1 MNYLN
6 EALFSIVA
14 AAVITAH
21 MHFPAKFKREP
32 LELEITS
39 SEYVAPPP
47 MKDED
52 REYVCLQ
59 IPECEKLAEAG
70 YYEARGE
77 PDVGVYAVMY
87 SILNRV
93 HQRNYGDTIPEVV
106 HFSNHYSYLYDGS
119 VDKGYAD
126 QRQRSRTLV
135 KAYQVLHGEVQN
147 PIGNA
152 DHYHTKTITK
162 GWSSKMQH
170 IATIGNH
177 KFFY

>member
-14 AAVITAH
+14 AAVITAQ
-21 MHFPAKFKREP
+21 MHFPAKFKHEE
-32 LELEITS
+32 LELEIAST
-39 SEYVAPPP
+39 EYVEPPP
-47 MKDED
+47 MSDEN
-52 REYVCLQ
+52 REYVCLR

-70 YYEARGE
+70 YFESRGE
-77 PDVGVYAVMY
+77 PDVGIHAVMY
-87 SILNRV
+87 SIVNRV
-93 HQRNYGDTIPEVV
+93 NQRNYGDTIPEVI
-106 HFSNHYSYLYDGS
+106 HYSNHYSYLYDGS
-119 VDKGYAD
+119 VDRGYTD
-126 QRQRSRTLV
+126 HQQRTRTLV
-135 KAYQVLHGEVQN
+135 KAYKVLHKEVHN